1 MHYPRPKRALQF
13 SFQKILNARKGQ
25 ISLMDQNDAID
36 DHVLSVIEKGL
47 FARDMGRQIND
58 SFKDRLRTEL
68 DEECTVKARKRARS
82 ITITSREVDTSTR
95 K

>member
-68 DEECTVKARKRARS
+68 DEECTLLKP
-82 ITITSREVDTSTR
+82 
-95 K
+95 